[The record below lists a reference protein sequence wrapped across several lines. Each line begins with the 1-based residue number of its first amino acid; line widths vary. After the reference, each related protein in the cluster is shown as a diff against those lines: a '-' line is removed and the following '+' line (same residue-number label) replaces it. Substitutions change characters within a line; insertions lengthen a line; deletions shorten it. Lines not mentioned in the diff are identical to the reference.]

1 MIDRSEKRNHQ
12 LAFELQNSHVC
23 EKRSKSDQSVLF
35 FGYSSVL
42 VTVRGEIKLQKD
54 YITEMIC
61 IRIINKF
68 LIYCNFY

>member
-1 MIDRSEKRNHQ
+1 MIYRSEKRNRQ
-12 LAFELQNSHVC
+12 LPFELQHSHVF
-23 EKRSKSDQSVLF
+23 ENRSKSDQSVLF

-42 VTVRGEIKLQKD
+42 VTARGEIKLED
-54 YITEMIC
+54 YIIQMTC